1 LRLRLVVPVD
11 VDAPTGGNLYDLAL
25 AGALRSDGDEVVVLR
40 CAPAGLHAALQQPW
54 AGPTLVDGLLACRQ
68 PEAVASAKVG
78 VLVHMPLALEAGLAA
93 ERASELERLEGRTL
107 RAASPVVATSHWCAD
122 HLKRRHGLASVAVAT
137 PGAEPA
143 ALSPGSDP
151 PLLVHLAALLPNK
164 DQLGV
169 VAALSGCRDLAW
181 RARLAGPVDRD
192 PEYAA
197 AVREAVR
204 AAGLTDLVEIP
215 GAMARDSA
223 WAGADLALLPSRVET
238 FGMVVTEALARGI
251 PVVVSEG
258 GAAEALGV
266 TATGERP
273 GVVVPAGDTAVLTR
287 VLRRWLTDDAYRAE
301 LRARALSTRATLE
314 GWETTALRVRQALT
328 GG

>member
-1 LRLRLVVPVD
+1 VRLRLVVPAD
-11 VDAPTGGNLYDLAL
+11 VGAPTGGNVYDVAL
-25 AGALRSDGDEVVVLR
+25 ADALRSDGDEVEVLR
-40 CAPAGLHAALQQPW
+40 CAPAGLQAALQQSW
-54 AGPTLVDGLLACRQ
+54 AGPTLVDGLLACPQ
-68 PEAVASAKVG
+68 PKTVTSARVG
-78 VLVHMPLALEAGLAA
+78 VLVHMPLALEAGLSA
-93 ERASELERLEGRTL
+93 ERAGELDRLEGQAL
-107 RAASPVVATSHWCAD
+107 RAATPVVATSHWCAD
-122 HLKRRHGLASVAVAT
+122 YLRRQHRLAAVAVAA

-143 ALSPGSDP
+143 AVSAGSDP

-169 VAALSGCRDLAW
+169 VAALSRCTDLSW

-192 PEYAA
+192 PAYVAM
-197 AVREAVR
+197 VRDAVR
-204 AAGLTDLVEIP
+204 AAALTDRVEIP
-215 GAMARDSA
+215 GAMARDAA
-223 WAGADLALLPSRVET
+223 WADADLALLPSRVET

-273 GVVVPAGDTAVLTR
+273 GVVVPAGDTAVLTWA
-287 VLRRWLTDDAYRAE
+287 LRRWLTDEAFRDG
-301 LRARALSTRATLE
+301 LRARALSRRATLE